1 MISHFRSSDVIIPMS
16 DYFAEDFLMGK
27 SYAISDIHAH
37 MEPFGQFLD
46 QIGPDDKVYVIG
58 DVVDKGPDGLD
69 VLFRILDD
77 PRCILIIGNHDLMFL
92 EQINCRRRSLYD
104 REAIELSEIW
114 QIRNGGNVT
123 WAAFKRLRLQ
133 DQDRIFNALSD
144 AAVQRTIRI
153 NGQNIVLVH
162 ACPQGP
168 EGNVFLRDLPMIGEH
183 YDWRSGWVW
192 DREPR
197 HLPDSVVVT
206 GHTPVQSF
214 GYFGE
219 AEIYRD
225 GDWIDIDCGL
235 AIQMPG
241 VSRMAVLCL
250 DDFSASYYE
259 ITR

>member
-1 MISHFRSSDVIIPMS
+1 MFFHFCAVDGIIPMS
-16 DYFAEDFLMGK
+16 EFFTKELLMGK

-37 MEPFGQFLD
+37 MEPFGKFLNE
-46 QIGPDDKVYVIG
+46 IGPDDKVYVIG

-77 PRCILIIGNHDLMFL
+77 PRCTLIIGNHDLMFL
-92 EQINCRRRSLYD
+92 EQINCKRRSLYD
-104 REAIELSEIW
+104 RASVELSEIW

-133 DQDRIFNALSD
+133 DQDRIYNALADS
-144 AAVQRTIRI
+144 AVQRTIRV
-153 NGQNIVLVH
+153 NGNNIVLVH

-168 EGNVFLRDLPMIGEH
+168 EGNIFLRDIPMIGEH

-192 DREPR
+192 DREIR
-197 HLPDSVVVT
+197 SIPDSIVVT

-214 GYFGE
+214 GYFGD
-219 AEIYRD
+219 AEIYCED
-225 GDWIDIDCGL
+225 GWFDIDCGL

-250 DDFSASYYE
+250 DDFSARYYE
-259 ITR
+259 ISR